1 VTTQLAV
8 QRLGVEIDRSVLLS
22 GIDLTVAPGEWLG
35 LIGPNGAGKTTLLH
49 AIAGVVASF
58 GIATVDGDDLAG
70 LSPRERARRVA
81 LVPQRPIVPP
91 GMDAF
96 TYVLLGRTPH
106 LSYFASE
113 GARDVEIARNALVE
127 LGVGDLRRRD
137 ISTLSGGELQRVV
150 LARALAQEP
159 EILLLDEPTSALDVG
174 NQQQVLEV
182 IDGMRSARGLT
193 VVAAIHDLTLAA
205 QFCDRLALLADGELV
220 ATGTPHQVLT
230 EETIR
235 VHYDANVNVIW
246 IDDQLAV
253 IPTRQ
258 PTLSTVIVDGVD
270 TNSEGTG
277 SQG

>member
-8 QRLGVEIDRSVLLS
+8 RRLGVEIDRSVLLS
-22 GIDLTVAPGEWLG
+22 GIDLTVDPGEWLG
-35 LIGPNGAGKTTLLH
+35 LIGPNGAGKTTLLR
-49 AIAGVVASF
+49 AVAGVIGSF
-58 GIATVDGDDLAG
+58 GVIKVDGDDLAT

-106 LSYFASE
+106 LSYFAAE
-113 GARDVEIARNALVE
+113 GTRDVMIAGNALLE
-127 LGVGDLRRRD
+127 LGVGDLSHRD

-246 IDDQLAV
+246 IEDQLAV

-258 PTLSTVIVDGVD
+258 
-270 TNSEGTG
+270 
-277 SQG
+277 

>member
-1 VTTQLAV
+1 
-8 QRLGVEIDRSVLLS
+8 
-22 GIDLTVAPGEWLG
+22 
-35 LIGPNGAGKTTLLH
+35 
-49 AIAGVVASF
+49 IAGN
-58 GIATVDGDDLAG
+58 
-70 LSPRERARRVA
+70 
-81 LVPQRPIVPP
+81 
-91 GMDAF
+91 
-96 TYVLLGRTPH
+96 VL
-106 LSYFASE
+106 
-113 GARDVEIARNALVE
+113 DE
-127 LGVGDLRRRD
+127 LGVDDLSRRD

-193 VVAAIHDLTLAA
+193 VVSAIHDLTLAA
-205 QFCDRLALLADGELV
+205 QFCDRLALLAEGELV

-235 VHYDANVNVIW
+235 VHYDANVNIVW

-258 PTLSTVIVDGVD
+258 PALDPGPTESD
-270 TNSEGTG
+270 
-277 SQG
+277 

>member
-1 VTTQLAV
+1 MTTQLSM
-8 QRLGVEIDRSVLLS
+8 QRLGVEIDRSVLLQ

-35 LIGPNGAGKTTLLH
+35 LIGPNGAGKTTLLR
-49 AIAGVVASF
+49 AVAGVVESF
-58 GIATVDGDDLAG
+58 GVTTVDGDDLAD
-70 LSPRERARRVA
+70 LAPRDRARRVA
-81 LVPQRPIVPP
+81 LVPQRPTIPP

-106 LSYFASE
+106 LSYFAAE
-113 GARDVEIARNALVE
+113 GKRDVEIAGAALVE
-127 LGVGDLRRRD
+127 LGVGDLSRRD

-205 QFCDRLALLADGELV
+205 QFCDRLALLADGELI
-220 ATGTPHQVLT
+220 ATGTPQQVLT

-246 IDDQLAV
+246 IDDQLPV

-258 PTLSTVIVDGVD
+258 PAL
-270 TNSEGTG
+270 E
-277 SQG
+277 

>member
-1 VTTQLAV
+1 MTTQLSV
-8 QRLGVEIDRSVLLS
+8 HRLGVEIDRSVLLT
-22 GIDLTVAPGEWLG
+22 GIELTVSPGEWLG

-49 AIAGVVASF
+49 AVTGVVESF
-58 GIATVDGDDLAG
+58 GTINVDGDDLDD

-113 GARDVEIARNALVE
+113 GTRDVEVARNALVE
-127 LGVGDLRRRD
+127 LGVGELSSRD

-205 QFCDRLALLADGELV
+205 QFCDRLALLADGELI

-235 VHYDANVNVIW
+235 VHYEANVNVIW

-258 PTLSTVIVDGVD
+258 TSLDEVP
-270 TNSEGTG
+270 
-277 SQG
+277 

>member
-1 VTTQLAV
+1 VTTQLSV
-8 QRLGVEIDRSVLLS
+8 RHLGVEIDRSVLLA
-22 GIDLTVAPGEWLG
+22 GVDLTVAPGEWMG
-35 LIGPNGAGKTTLLH
+35 LIGPNGAGKTTLLR
-49 AIAGVVASF
+49 AVAGVMDSF
-58 GIATVDGDDLAG
+58 GVIRVDGNDLAE
-70 LSPRERARRVA
+70 LAPRERARRVA
-81 LVPQRPIVPP
+81 LVPQRPIIPP

-106 LSYFASE
+106 LGYFASE
-113 GARDVEIARNALVE
+113 GKRDVEIAGEALAE
-127 LGVGDLRRRD
+127 LGVADLSHRD

-150 LARALAQEP
+150 LARALAQQP

-182 IDGMRSARGLT
+182 IDGMRSIRGLT
-193 VVAAIHDLTLAA
+193 VVSAIHDLTLAG

-220 ATGTPHQVLT
+220 AVGTPHQVLT

-258 PTLSTVIVDGVD
+258 PSLDAGD
-270 TNSEGTG
+270 PERP
-277 SQG
+277 

>member
-1 VTTQLAV
+1 MTTQLSARRV
-8 QRLGVEIDRSVLLS
+8 GVEIDRSVLLT
-22 GIDLTVAPGEWLG
+22 GIDLTVSPGEWLG

-49 AIAGVVASF
+49 AVTGVVESF
-58 GIATVDGDDLAG
+58 GTIKVDGDDLAD

-106 LSYFASE
+106 LGYFASE
-113 GARDVEIARNALVE
+113 GTRDVEVARNALVE
-127 LGVGDLRRRD
+127 LGVGELSRRD

-205 QFCDRLALLADGELV
+205 QFCDRLALLADGELI

-235 VHYDANVNVIW
+235 VHYEANVNVIW
-246 IDDQLAV
+246 VDDQLAV

-258 PTLSTVIVDGVD
+258 TALGEM
-270 TNSEGTG
+270 N
-277 SQG
+277 

>member
-1 VTTQLAV
+1 MTTRLSV
-8 QRLGVEIDRSVLLS
+8 HSLGVEIDRSVLLT
-22 GIDLTVAPGEWLG
+22 GVDLTVDPGEWLG
-35 LIGPNGAGKTTLLH
+35 LIGPNGAGKTTLLR
-49 AIAGVVASF
+49 AVVGLVDSF
-58 GIATVDGDDLAG
+58 GSVRVDGDDLGG
-70 LSPRERARRVA
+70 LSAGERARRVA
-81 LVPQRPIVPP
+81 LVPQRPIIPP

-113 GARDVEIARNALVE
+113 GKHDVEIAIRTLDEMGVAE
-127 LGVGDLRRRD
+127 LSHRD
-137 ISTLSGGELQRVV
+137 MSTLSGGELQRVV

-182 IDGMRSARGLT
+182 IDGMRSLRGLT

-205 QFCDRLALLADGELV
+205 QFCDRLALLSEGELV
-220 ATGTPHQVLT
+220 ASGPPQQVLT

-235 VHYDANVNVIW
+235 VHYDATVNIVW
-246 IDDQLAV
+246 IDEQLAV

-258 PTLSTVIVDGVD
+258 NGV
-270 TNSEGTG
+270 EPPKG
-277 SQG
+277 

>member
-1 VTTQLAV
+1 MTTQLAV
-8 QRLGVEIDRSVLLS
+8 RRLGVEIDRSVLLS
-22 GIDLTVAPGEWLG
+22 GIDLTVDPGEWLG
-35 LIGPNGAGKTTLLH
+35 LIGPNGAGKTTLLR
-49 AIAGVVASF
+49 AVAGVIGSF
-58 GIATVDGDDLAG
+58 GVTRVDGEDLST

-81 LVPQRPIVPP
+81 LVPQRPIIPP

-106 LSYFASE
+106 LGYFAVE
-113 GARDVEIARNALVE
+113 GPGDIAIARNALVE
-127 LGVGDLRRRD
+127 LGVGDLSHRD

-235 VHYDANVNVIW
+235 VHYDANVNVVW
-246 IDDQLAV
+246 IEDQLAV

-258 PTLSTVIVDGVD
+258 GDGALEAD
-270 TNSEGTG
+270 
-277 SQG
+277 